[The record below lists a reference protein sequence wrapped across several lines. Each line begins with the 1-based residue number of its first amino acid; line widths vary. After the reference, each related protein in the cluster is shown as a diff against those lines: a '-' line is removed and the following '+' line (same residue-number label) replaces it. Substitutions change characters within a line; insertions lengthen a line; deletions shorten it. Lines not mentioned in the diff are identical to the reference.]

1 MNAISRTPKIHRD
14 EMLQFVHQPEL
25 LKLVYSP
32 IGPELVASQ
41 ALESLRKV
49 YEDLDVEQDPWV
61 IKMKSDPST
70 CKAKALEKALISNR
84 T

>member
-1 MNAISRTPKIHRD
+1 
-14 EMLQFVHQPEL
+14 MLQFVHQPEL
-25 LKLVYSP
+25 IKLGYVP
-32 IGPELVASQ
+32 NGPEIKASR

-49 YEDLDVEQDPWV
+49 YEGLDIEQDPWI

-70 CKAKALEKALISNR
+70 CNAKALVKALISKK

>member
-1 MNAISRTPKIHRD
+1 
-14 EMLQFVHQPEL
+14 MLQFVHQPEL
-25 LKLVYSP
+25 IKLVYLP
-32 IGPELVASQ
+32 NGPQFIAPQ

-49 YEDLDVEQDPWV
+49 YEGLDIEQDPWI

-70 CKAKALEKALISNR
+70 CNAKALNKALISNR

>member
-1 MNAISRTPKIHRD
+1 
-14 EMLQFVHQPEL
+14 MLQFVHQPEL
-25 LKLVYSP
+25 TQLVYLP
-32 IGPELVASQ
+32 IGPELIAPQ
-41 ALESLRKV
+41 ALESLRKT
-49 YEDLDVEQDPWV
+49 YEGLDIDQDPWI